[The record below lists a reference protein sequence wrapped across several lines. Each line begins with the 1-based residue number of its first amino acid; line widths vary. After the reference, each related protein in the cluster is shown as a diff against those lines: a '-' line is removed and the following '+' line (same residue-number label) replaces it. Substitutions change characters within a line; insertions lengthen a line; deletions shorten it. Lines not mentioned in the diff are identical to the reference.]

1 MPLNISTLNIPQH
14 NIVIEIKKKRWTI
27 VMDKDLMIH
36 DLTMKCLKVK
46 TTTVA
51 DHRIVLTES
60 VVDEYFKLSSEIRYL
75 VEKKLN

>member
-1 MPLNISTLNIPQH
+1 
-14 NIVIEIKKKRWTI
+14 
-27 VMDKDLMIH
+27 MDKDLIIH

-51 DHRIVLTES
+51 DYRIVITES